1 MTYSIPGSVSALAT
15 KGPVRCIG
23 PALDPDL
30 ARLHVFK
37 HRLSDLEQETGAVFD
52 RATVLVRSQVGPTIQ
67 ELSDQIKI
75 VRLDL
80 HAVESCFQS
89 ILRRDAKIGYRPA
102 NFCFGHRAG
111 SDSWLATRRGNAYL
125 LRIHRRR

>member
-1 MTYSIPGSVSALAT
+1 MTYSIPGGVSALAT

-23 PALDPDL
+23 PILIPTWPGSTYL
-30 ARLHVFK
+30 STVSTISNRRRARFSIEPPYSSVR
-37 HRLSDLEQETGAVFD
+37 RLV
-52 RATVLVRSQVGPTIQ
+52 PIQ
-67 ELSDQIKI
+67 ELSDQIKV

-89 ILRRDAKIGYRPA
+89 ILRRDAKIGYRLA
-102 NFCFGHRAG
+102 NFCFGHWAG

-125 LRIHRRR
+125 FRIHRRR